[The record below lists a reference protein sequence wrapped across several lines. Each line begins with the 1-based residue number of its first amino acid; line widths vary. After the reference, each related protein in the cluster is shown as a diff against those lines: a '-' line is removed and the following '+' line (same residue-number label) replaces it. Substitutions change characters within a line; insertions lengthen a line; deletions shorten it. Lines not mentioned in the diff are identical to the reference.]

1 MRSVIL
7 LQSLAGSAFCL
18 NAGTLLECDP
28 VESERLIDAGIARE
42 LLPNEPT
49 ELQQML
55 AGRMV
60 APVSQTTSNESQPVF
75 PVANEPQPE
84 PQRPRKRRS

>member
-1 MRSVIL
+1 MRSIIL
-7 LQSLAGSAFCL
+7 LQSLAGSEFCF
-18 NAGTLLECDP
+18 NAGTLLECSKA
-28 VESERLIDAGIARE
+28 EAERFIDAGIARE

-60 APVSQTTSNESQPVF
+60 APVSQTTSNESQSVL